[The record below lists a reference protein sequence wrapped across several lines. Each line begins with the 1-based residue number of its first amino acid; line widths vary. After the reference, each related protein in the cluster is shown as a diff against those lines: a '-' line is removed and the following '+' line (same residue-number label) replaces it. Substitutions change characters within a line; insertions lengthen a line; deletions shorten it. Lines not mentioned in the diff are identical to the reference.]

1 MCSQWPPGSACP
13 QSAQAMRAV
22 LFANATATNGGLISY
37 GVDLADQY
45 RQERHMSVL
54 AASASDGSCK
64 SAVSSWLRYRA
75 TLSSS
80 CPRRRSTLARVKL
93 RSIVD
98 GLELAPVDGDAR

>member
-1 MCSQWPPGSACP
+1 
-13 QSAQAMRAV
+13 
-22 LFANATATNGGLISY
+22 
-37 GVDLADQY
+37 
-45 RQERHMSVL
+45 MSVL

-98 GLELAPVDGDAR
+98 GLELAPVDGDARFGEQTLRHDVTTPQSLFVGESHSIFAPETSTTSFHLVSSDR